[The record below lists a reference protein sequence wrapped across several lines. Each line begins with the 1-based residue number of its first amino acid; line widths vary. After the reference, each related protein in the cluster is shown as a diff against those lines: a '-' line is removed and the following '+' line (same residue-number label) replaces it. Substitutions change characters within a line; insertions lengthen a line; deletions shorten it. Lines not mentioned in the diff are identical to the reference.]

1 MIKGKPMN
9 KRYIKLSPKNQL
21 TLPKSIINRFP
32 GTQYFEIGTRE
43 NEVVLRPARMLVQGD
58 TLKRVRDKIKSL
70 GLKEDIVTEAIR
82 NTRNNA

>member
-1 MIKGKPMN
+1 MN

-43 NEVVLRPARMLVQGD
+43 NEVILRPARMYIQGE
-58 TLKRVRDKIKSL
+58 TLKEVRNKIRNL
-70 GLKEDIVTEAIR
+70 GLKEDIISEAIR

>member
-1 MIKGKPMN
+1 MN

-32 GTQYFEIGTRE
+32 GIQFFEIGTRE

-58 TLKRVRDKIKSL
+58 ILKRVRDKIKSL

>member
-1 MIKGKPMN
+1 MN

-43 NEVVLRPARMLVQGD
+43 NEVILRPARMCIQGE
-58 TLKRVRDKIKSL
+58 TLKEVRNKIRNL
-70 GLKEDIVTEAIR
+70 GLKEDIISEAIR

>member
-1 MIKGKPMN
+1 MN

-43 NEVVLRPARMLVQGD
+43 NEVVLRPVRMVVIGE
-58 TLKRVRDKIKSL
+58 TLKEVRKKIKSL
-70 GLKEDIVTEAIR
+70 GLKEDIVNEAIR